1 MSSYHLLFIFK
12 DKKASVEY
20 NRAVAGTE
28 IVTSIVDG
36 CK

>member
-20 NRAVAGTE
+20 YRAVPGAE
-28 IVTSIVDG
+28 IVTSIVEG